1 MGPRWLLAACLLL
14 SACATAPPPSPISY
28 FESIKGTTQEEVV
41 QRAGKPQ
48 LVRSFETGESVWSY
62 YLQTPET
69 CRVYHLTF
77 DAAGNFKSWL
87 RQECWAVTLD
97 LRRPD

>member
-1 MGPRWLLAACLLL
+1 MGPRLLLAASLLL
-14 SACATAPPPSPISY
+14 SACATVPPSPIPY
-28 FESIKGTTQEEVV
+28 FESIRGTTQEEVV

-62 YLQTPET
+62 YLQTRET

-77 DAAGNFKSWL
+77 DAAGRFKSWL

-97 LRRPD
+97 FRPPE